1 MRKSMSRFIKTMG
14 SAKAGITTLTLLFST
29 MITGFFYIEERF
41 AKADDLKKIEIRL
54 EINELQT
61 LYKTALE
68 NLYFYR
74 DQNRKYPDDVK
85 LKEKLTEAEEEVK
98 DLKDLLKMAKTA
110 KVK

>member
-1 MRKSMSRFIKTMG
+1 MSRFIDIMG
-14 SAKAGITTLTLLFST
+14 STKAAIATVALLFST
-29 MITGFFYIEERF
+29 VFSSFFYIEGRF
-41 AKADDLKKIEIRL
+41 AKADDLKKVEIRL

-74 DQNRKYPDDVK
+74 DQSRKYPEDTK

-98 DLKDLLKMAKTA
+98 DLKDLLTAAKKA

>member
-1 MRKSMSRFIKTMG
+1 MNST
-14 SAKAGITTLTLLFST
+14 KAGIATVTLLVST
-29 MITGFFYIEERF
+29 VITGFFYIEERF
-41 AKADDLKKIEIRL
+41 AKADDLKKVEIRL

-74 DQNRKYPDDVK
+74 DQSRKYPND
-85 LKEKLTEAEEEVK
+85 EKLGEKLVEAEEEVK

>member
-1 MRKSMSRFIKTMG
+1 MSRFTEILG
-14 SAKAGITTLTLLFST
+14 TTKIAIATFTLLFST
-29 MITGFFYIEERF
+29 VITSFFYIEERF

-54 EINELQT
+54 EINEIQT

-74 DQNRKYPDDVK
+74 DQSRKYPDDVK
-85 LKEKLTEAEEEVK
+85 VKKKLDAAEEEVT
-98 DLKDLLKMAKTA
+98 DLKDLLKAAKKE